1 MARMEPVSVETALAL
16 GREIGLSD
24 RLATGG
30 FRLLAHNPAVAKAV
44 YGQLTTLLYQN
55 TLSTRLRELAILR
68 IGWVTGS
75 EYEWAQHWRLAT
87 IDAGLPA
94 EDMIE
99 VRDWRNSTRLTP
111 ADRAILAAVDDTLA
125 DGKISD
131 AVWAECAAHVGG
143 PAELVEMVIAIGNW
157 TMFSQL
163 LRSFEAPLAEG
174 ATSWP
179 PDGLRPPARP
189 PRPTA

>member
-1 MARMEPVSVETALAL
+1 MPGRITPVPLETALAI

-24 RLATGG
+24 RLAGGG
-30 FRLLAHNPAVAKAV
+30 FRILANNPAVAKAV
-44 YGQLTTLLYQN
+44 YNQLTTLLYKN
-55 TLSTRLRELAILR
+55 TLDTRLRELAILR

-87 IDAGLPA
+87 VDAGLPA

-99 VRDWRNSTRLTP
+99 VRNWRTSTRLGP
-111 ADRAILAAVDDTLA
+111 ADRAVLAAVDDTLA
-125 DGKISD
+125 EGKISD
-131 AVWAECAAHVGG
+131 ATWAECVAHVGG

-179 PDGLRPPARP
+179 PDGIAPP
-189 PRPTA
+189 PRSRHV